1 MIILYKLQSPAWTS
15 GQAALSPC
23 PLCVAGML
31 RPRKQVPEA
40 VAEMGK
46 DPGFLSAGLA
56 QGRAQ
61 NKGHLPR

>member
-1 MIILYKLQSPAWTS
+1 MDLRAGKVPHGPQSPAKS
-15 GQAALSPC
+15 HC

-31 RPRKQVPEA
+31 RPSKQVPEA

-46 DPGFLSAGLA
+46 DPGFLSAGLGW
-56 QGRAQ
+56 GRAQ